1 MISPNEIK
9 VKAGRK
15 YLSLLQSIVDE
26 KPFTQLVIRGDKGYN
41 KSSLPEFEKE
51 ILLLISHS
59 KEKKSFGYTIDFQ
72 KVKTKHLGTQDLPTT
87 IYFDT
92 EMDLLKY
99 LSKEKEVE
107 LFKVNYEKIISIFPE
122 LKEWV
127 IQNPSRIIQNQNEWE
142 GILKVCSF
150 FKENPAPNLYIR
162 ELPINVHTKF
172 VERNQ
177 AIIRDILDVLITEFV
192 NIQEKN
198 FEKRF
203 NLKFSEPLVRF
214 IILDKEISLNFFTG
228 LDDIAIP
235 VSQFE
240 KLNIPLQKVIVVE
253 NKTTLYTTLTLPR
266 MDKTIAIFGSGFS
279 VSNIK
284 NVDWFTNLELLY
296 WGDIDV
302 QGFEILSQFRGYF
315 PQTKSVLMDKKT
327 FDKFFENDNGT
338 LTNKTGQLYLT
349 DDEQALYTILKANN
363 WRLEQE
369 KIPFDY
375 VNKYFENEITSPS
388 QPLAY
393 QNNKME

>member
-9 VKAGRK
+9 AKAGRK
-15 YLSLLQSIVDE
+15 YLSFLQSMIEE
-26 KPFTQLVIRGDKGYN
+26 KPFTRLVIRGDKSYT
-41 KSSLPEFEKE
+41 KSSLPDFEKE
-51 ILLLISHS
+51 ILLIISQS
-59 KEKKSFGYTIDFQ
+59 KEKKEFGYTLEFQ
-72 KVKTKHLGTQDLPTT
+72 KVRTKFLGTQDLPTT

-92 EMDLLKY
+92 EKDLLKY
-99 LSKEKEVE
+99 LGKEQEVE
-107 LFKVNYEKIISIFPE
+107 FFKINYVQIISTFPE
-122 LKEWV
+122 LKDWV

-142 GILKVCSF
+142 SLLKVCGF
-150 FKENPAPNLYIR
+150 FKNNPTPNLYIR

-177 AIIRDILDVLITEFV
+177 SIVKDLLDVLIPEYL
-192 NIQEKN
+192 NPQERT

-203 NLKFSEPLVRF
+203 NLKFSEPQVRF
-214 IILDKEISLNFFTG
+214 KILDKALSNSFFSG

-240 KLNIPLQKVIVVE
+240 KLDLPIQKVIVVE

-266 MDKTIAIFGSGFS
+266 MDKAVAIFGSGYS
-279 VSNIK
+279 VYNLK
-284 NVDWFTNLELLY
+284 NVNWFTNLELLY

-315 PQTKSVLMDKKT
+315 PHTKSVLMDEQT
-327 FDKFFENDNGT
+327 FNKYFENDLGT
-338 LTNKTGQLYLT
+338 STNITTQLNLT
-349 DDEQALYTILKANN
+349 DSENELYTILKANN

-375 VNKYFENEITSPS
+375 VNQYFDNE
-388 QPLAY
+388 
-393 QNNKME
+393 